1 MRYVERTSA
10 VRMGGAGK
18 VSLIARAAP
27 WSWNLPAT
35 IVSVWLWPKRDKKV
49 VDDGRIRSR
58 LKKRARTPAI
68 IKVVWNTKRNFF
80 RTLGATEKLVQPSMV
95 TLGEPE
101 IDDGQI
107 K

>member
-1 MRYVERTSA
+1 M
-10 VRMGGAGK
+10 
-18 VSLIARAAP
+18 
-27 WSWNLPAT
+27 
-35 IVSVWLWPKRDKKV
+35 
-49 VDDGRIRSR
+49 
-58 LKKRARTPAI
+58 KKRARTPAI